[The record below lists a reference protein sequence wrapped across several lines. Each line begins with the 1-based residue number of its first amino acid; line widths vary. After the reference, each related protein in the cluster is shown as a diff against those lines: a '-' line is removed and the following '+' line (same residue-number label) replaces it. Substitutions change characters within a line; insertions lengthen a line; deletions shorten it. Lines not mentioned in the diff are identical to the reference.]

1 MPLNILPLKCPSP
14 FSRRYLQLHIWFA
27 FVASSSLQLGL
38 QRDRTGQMRSLNLV
52 IIRSMKKYYEIW
64 KVWVF
69 KAIQNIFHHLIFFL
83 IVIKCKYKNALEG
96 SEKKYFNCKIY
107 LKLQQLSSPTGVS
120 KNIKDKKPD
129 LEWGGKA
136 QTKRHGIKA
145 AQECKRP
152 VANWVVLVLFFEL
165 RGKKKEKKKKKS
177 PTPTNQPSP
186 KWLTSKKRGEKKR
199 ERGPLRGGREGCNY
213 KTPLPWNDG
222 TLENKVKV
230 TSPRWQAQCLH
241 KVQLHFIQMKH
252 FICHH
257 KTFFQ
262 RNSFC
267 RSNVLLNL
275 NAKKR
280 NSEQYN

>member
-165 RGKKKEKKKKKS
+165 RGKKKGKKKKK
-177 PTPTNQPSP
+177 NHQHQP
-186 KWLTSKKRGEKKR
+186 
-199 ERGPLRGGREGCNY
+199 
-213 KTPLPWNDG
+213 
-222 TLENKVKV
+222 
-230 TSPRWQAQCLH
+230 TSPPQSGLH
-241 KVQLHFIQMKH
+241 Q
-252 FICHH
+252 
-257 KTFFQ
+257 
-262 RNSFC
+262 
-267 RSNVLLNL
+267 
-275 NAKKR
+275 KKGGKKKG
-280 NSEQYN
+280 SEDH

>member
-1 MPLNILPLKCPSP
+1 M
-14 FSRRYLQLHIWFA
+14 RYERFGFLRQYKIYFIIWF
-27 FVASSSLQLGL
+27 
-38 QRDRTGQMRSLNLV
+38 
-52 IIRSMKKYYEIW
+52 
-64 KVWVF
+64 
-69 KAIQNIFHHLIFFL
+69 FFL

-165 RGKKKEKKKKKS
+165 RGKKKGKKKKRI
-177 PTPTNQPSP
+177 TNTNQPALP
-186 KWLTSKKRGEKKR
+186 KVAYIKKKGGEKKR

>member
-69 KAIQNIFHHLIFFL
+69 KAIQNIFHHLIFFFL

-165 RGKKKEKKKKKS
+165 RGKKKGKKKKRI
-177 PTPTNQPSP
+177 TNTNQPALP
-186 KWLTSKKRGEKKR
+186 KVAYIKKKGGKKKGAR
-199 ERGPLRGGREGCNY
+199 TTKGR
-213 KTPLPWNDG
+213 K
-222 TLENKVKV
+222 
-230 TSPRWQAQCLH
+230 RR
-241 KVQLHFIQMKH
+241 VQL
-252 FICHH
+252 
-257 KTFFQ
+257 
-262 RNSFC
+262 
-267 RSNVLLNL
+267 
-275 NAKKR
+275 
-280 NSEQYN
+280 